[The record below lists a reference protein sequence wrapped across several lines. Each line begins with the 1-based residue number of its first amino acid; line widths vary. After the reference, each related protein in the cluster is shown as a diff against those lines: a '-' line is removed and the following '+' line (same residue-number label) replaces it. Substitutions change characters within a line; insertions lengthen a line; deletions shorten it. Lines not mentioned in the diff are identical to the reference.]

1 MACVTTIV
9 TLLTVI
15 GYVPITVGT
24 MVWLATYVGLVSY
37 QFPIDQFHARDQFA
51 FLFVCSLPLL
61 NYFKKV
67 IVAAKELLQ
76 IELLKLALE
85 TVNTPI
91 AMMTSDMKIN
101 YANQATLDTFGYS
114 KQELLG
120 KNIDMIMS
128 DEVTHEE
135 VLGHDADME
144 INETKYTQYQATAE
158 TFRNIANRSNIVIA
172 GQKVQVKHK
181 SGRKMPFY
189 LNVNV
194 TKNNKILVAAFHDMS
209 AEIARRAKLN
219 NALCAYLSREIG
231 NQLHSKTA
239 ILEQMKEEHPEL
251 ADRITMMMNANTCVN
266 AILTRVSQPSRAQ
279 SWKDPNT
286 NIHRN
291 H

>member
-1 MACVTTIV
+1 MACVTSIA

-15 GYVPITVGT
+15 GYVTVTVGT
-24 MVWLATYVGLVSY
+24 MFWLATYVGLVSY

-61 NYFKKV
+61 NYFKKL
-67 IVAAKELLQ
+67 IVAAKDLLQ
-76 IELLKLALE
+76 IEFLKVALE

-128 DEVTHEE
+128 DEVTHKE
-135 VLGHDADME
+135 VIGHDPDMA
-144 INETKYTQYQATAE
+144 INETKNTQYQATAE
-158 TFRNIANRSNIVIA
+158 TFRNIVIA

-194 TKNNKILVAAFHDMS
+194 TKNNKMLVAAFHDMS